1 MSLDP
6 ITLSMPSCISDLMCG
21 GRGRTVGYVIADCI
35 MREGRRERTLEV
47 EEYRH
52 VCKYLYYRVEQNK
65 GS

>member
-1 MSLDP
+1 
-6 ITLSMPSCISDLMCG
+6 MPSCISDLMCG
-21 GRGRTVGYVIADCI
+21 GRTVGYVIADCI